1 MKYNK
6 VIALPFIKFGF
17 KGGIHPPDSKEV
29 TKDKAIVSAKVPACL
44 FVPLLQHIG
53 APCTP
58 AVQVGQEVK
67 KGQIIG
73 NAGGFVSAPVH
84 APVSGKIIG
93 ISEVPHPSGMMV
105 QAIFIEND
113 YEETWVELTG
123 TSDYSLLTAAQLRER
138 ILGAGIVGMGGATFP
153 THVKLSPPKEKKIDT
168 VILNGVEC
176 EPYLTADYRFMIEKP
191 REIIEGAKIIM
202 KALGVDRGFIG
213 IEANKPEAAR
223 ILRQALGNDPKLSV
237 HVLKVKYPQGA
248 EKMLIKALVNREVPP
263 RGLPMDVGV
272 VVQNIATAAAVY
284 DAVRFGRPL
293 IERVVTVTG
302 DAVKEPKNVLARIGA
317 AVSDVIEECGG
328 FSQEPGKIIM
338 GGPMMGIALYSTG
351 VPITKGT
358 SGIIALSKQT
368 VLHSEEFGPC
378 IKCGRCIDVCPMG
391 LVPSMLGVFGEKGF
405 YDEAK
410 AYRVHD
416 CFECGSCTYV
426 CPSKR
431 PIVQFIKLAKSLVK
445 P

>member
-1 MKYNK
+1 M
-6 VIALPFIKFGF
+6 PFGPFKF
-17 KGGIHPPDSKEV
+17 KGGIHPPDSKDA
-29 TKDKAIVSAKVPACL
+29 TKDKAIVSAKIPSRL
-44 FVPLLQHIG
+44 TVPLFQHIG
-53 APCTP
+53 YSCTS
-58 AVQVGQEVK
+58 AVHVGQEVK

-73 NAGGFVSAPVH
+73 TAGGFVSAPVH
-84 APVSGKIIG
+84 APVSGKITG
-93 ISEVPHPSGMMV
+93 ICEVPHPAGMMV
-105 QAIFIEND
+105 QAMVIEND
-113 YEETWVELTG
+113 YKETWIELTE
-123 TSDYSLLTAAQLRER
+123 TPDYSLLTAAQLRER

-168 VILNGVEC
+168 VIINGVEC
-176 EPYLTADYRFMIEKP
+176 EPYLTADYRLMLEKAV
-191 REIIEGAKIIM
+191 EIIVGSKIIM
-202 KALGVDRGFIG
+202 KALDVSKGYIG
-213 IEANKPEAAR
+213 IEANKQDAVE
-223 ILRQALGNDPKLSV
+223 IMKKALENDPGLSV
-237 HVLKVKYPQGA
+237 HSLKVKYPQGA

-272 VVQNIATAAAVY
+272 VVQNVATAAAVY

-302 DAVKEPKNVLARIGA
+302 DAVKEPKNVLARIGSTVA
-317 AVSDVIEECGG
+317 DVIDECGG

-338 GGPMMGIALYSTG
+338 GGPMMGIALFSTSA
-351 VPITKGT
+351 PITKGT
-358 SGIIALSKQT
+358 SGIIVLSKQT

-410 AYRVHD
+410 EYKVHD